1 MPGFGFAN
9 ALLILA
15 ALVLVVIRQ
24 TKPQRMTGSKR
35 WWLVP
40 AVLAYAAVKDTGLV
54 DTHHEAASTALLG
67 CEVLV
72 GLLMGVAWART
83 SHVWT
88 EQDGSVW
95 TRGTKAT
102 VGVWVVGIAARLGL
116 MGAGLLIGI
125 HQGTGALLLAL
136 AASLLVRAGLL
147 ELRARSLR
155 PAPALAGGVR

>member
-1 MPGFGFAN
+1 MPGFTN

-15 ALVLVVIRQ
+15 AVVLVVIRQ
-24 TKPQRMTGSKR
+24 TKPQRMTRSKR

-40 AVLAYAAVKDTGLV
+40 AVLAYAAVTDSGLV
-54 DTHHEAASTALLG
+54 DTRHETASITLLA

-83 SHVWT
+83 SRVWT

-102 VGVWVVGIAARLGL
+102 AGVWVVGMAARLGL
-116 MGAGLLIGI
+116 MGMGLLIGI
-125 HQGTGALLLAL
+125 HQASGALLLAL

-147 ELRARSLR
+147 ELRAQGLR